1 MSKSL
6 KLDFCF
12 ILRIFFYRNWW
23 FIGQSGEG
31 GDHLLFHVTTS
42 TRSQTLRH
50 LFATLQ
56 MRWLHVFLIATLEF
70 TRLLL
75 DEIYHLIEL
84 PSDWLLADEMFVC
97 LLNELVLGFCYSDF
111 DMGNQW
117 IWTRIE
123 YYPCVTSKSSSQ
135 VLLVIPRLLSRIKIL
150 ASREF
155 KYLHRP
161 SKVTFQSHST
171 LLAMFWKDLTSN
183 FLSISAKSHL
193 KLKK

>member
-117 IWTRIE
+117 IWTRIDRH
-123 YYPCVTSKSSSQ
+123 PCIINEPTNQVCWSSA
-135 VLLVIPRLLSRIKIL
+135 LVNY
-150 ASREF
+150 F
-155 KYLHRP
+155 KYLVQASNKLYP
-161 SKVTFQSHST
+161 PTT
-171 LLAMFWKDLTSN
+171 WKG
-183 FLSISAKSHL
+183 AKIL
-193 KLKK
+193 YQYIIEYAALV